1 MSYVNFQKKIVFI
14 HIPKTGG
21 TSMTKAP
28 FINPVSNGH
37 MDIKFFY
44 DRLHNKVNL
53 DEFFKFAFVRNP
65 YTRFASGVVGH
76 IRSNMPPEFQEI
88 KEDKDWRDRFTDYLL
103 KHFDE
108 YKNESVLRT
117 QFSFVS
123 LRDELSMNFIGK
135 FESIS
140 QDWKRVCQLLEES
153 FELPKLNESKY
164 EYEWMLVPEIKKFVA
179 DAYAVDF
186 QTFGYSR

>member
-1 MSYVNFQKKIVFI
+1 MSYINFQKKIVFI

-21 TSMTKAP
+21 TSMTQAP

-37 MDIKFFY
+37 MDIRFFY

-53 DEFFKFAFVRNP
+53 DEFFKFAFVRDP
-65 YTRFASGVVGH
+65 YTRFASGVIGH
-76 IRSNMPPEFQEI
+76 VRLNMPSEFQEI
-88 KEDKDWRDRFTDYLL
+88 KEDQDWRDRFLDYLL

-135 FESIS
+135 FENIS
-140 QDWKRVCQLLEES
+140 QDWKKVCELFNED
-153 FELPKLNESKY
+153 FELPKFNESKHK
-164 EYEWMLVPEIKKFVA
+164 YEWILTPEIKKFVA
-179 DAYAVDF
+179 EIYAVDF
-186 QTFGYSR
+186 KTFGY